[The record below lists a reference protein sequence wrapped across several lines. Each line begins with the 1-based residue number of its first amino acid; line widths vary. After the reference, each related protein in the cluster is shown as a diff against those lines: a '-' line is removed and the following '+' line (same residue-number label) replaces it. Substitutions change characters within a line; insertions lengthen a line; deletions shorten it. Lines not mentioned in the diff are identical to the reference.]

1 MPTRPPPNRN
11 HPRQARVRFRN
22 NKKRAKVSAYRS
34 TRKKQMVNAM
44 RPMVETK
51 SRTAEEVA
59 LQAQSTEIVDPTDYG
74 ALLNDDAI
82 TQIPLI
88 PFNTMTQGLN
98 EDEMIGLSCYAR
110 WLKCKLQIKLPE
122 GVNAIQHSADLY
134 VVHGWVKAPVAK
146 TSFTNIKPNQVSPN
160 TINSHVVQH
169 VKDFLDE
176 REDKLRFI
184 PKQNTNIKILGYKR
198 VKPNRNG
205 ALGAPVGTFGT
216 TIVSTGYKTVGANP
230 IINHSCTWKIMRKI
244 HYTHGA
250 ALNASGSDPGYKT
263 LFPNASWLPFLVL
276 YNPTYEQFASADAAR
291 IEVASNSC
299 LWYSDQ

>member
-1 MPTRPPPNRN
+1 MPSRGPK
-11 HPRQARVRFRN
+11 PRDSSRQHGVRRRQY
-22 NKKRAKVSAYRS
+22 KKKAKVSAYRS

-59 LQAQSTEIVDPTDYG
+59 IQAQSTEIVDPTEYG

-88 PFNTMTQGLN
+88 PFNTMKQGLN

-122 GVNAIQHSADLY
+122 GVNAIQHPADLY
-134 VVHGWVKAPVAK
+134 IVHGWVKAPVAK

-160 TINSHVVQH
+160 TVNSHVVQH
-169 VKDFLDE
+169 IKDFLDE
-176 REDKLRFI
+176 REDKLRFV

-205 ALGAPVGTFGT
+205 ALGVPASAFGT
-216 TIVSTGYKTVGANP
+216 TIVSSGFKTVGANP
-230 IINHSCTWKIMRKI
+230 IINHSCTWRIMRKI

-250 ALNASGSDPGYKT
+250 VLSGSGTPAYPT
-263 LFPNASWLPFLVL
+263 LYPNASWLPFLVL
-276 YNPTYEQFASADAAR
+276 YNPTYEEFSTADAAR
-291 IEVASNSC
+291 IQVASNSC
-299 LWYSDQ
+299 FWYSDQ

>member
-1 MPTRPPPNRN
+1 MPRTRDSSRQHSRN
-11 HPRQARVRFRN
+11 PRMKAH
-22 NKKRAKVSAYRS
+22 KKRAKVSAYRS
-34 TRKKQMVNAM
+34 TKKKQMVNAM

-59 LQAQSTEIVDPTDYG
+59 LAAISTEIVDPTDYG
-74 ALLNDDAI
+74 ALLNEDAI
-82 TQIPLI
+82 TQIPQI

-110 WLKCKLQIKLPE
+110 WLKCKLQIKLPS
-122 GVNAIQHSADLY
+122 GVNAIQHPADLY
-134 VVHGWVKAPVAK
+134 CVHGWVKAPLAK
-146 TSFTNIKPNQVSPN
+146 TGHTAVTPNNVSPN
-160 TINSHVVQH
+160 TINSHVAQH

-198 VKPNRNG
+198 LKPNRNG
-205 ALGAPVGTFGT
+205 ALGTPVGAFGT
-216 TIVSTGYKTVGANP
+216 TIVSSGYKTVGGNP
-230 IINHSCTWKIMRKI
+230 IINYSVTWKIMRKI
-244 HYTHGA
+244 HYTHGKV
-250 ALNASGSDPGYKT
+250 LNGTYKT
-263 LFPNASWLPFLVL
+263 LFPNASWLPFCVL
-276 YNPTYEQFASADAAR
+276 YNPTFSEFASADAAR